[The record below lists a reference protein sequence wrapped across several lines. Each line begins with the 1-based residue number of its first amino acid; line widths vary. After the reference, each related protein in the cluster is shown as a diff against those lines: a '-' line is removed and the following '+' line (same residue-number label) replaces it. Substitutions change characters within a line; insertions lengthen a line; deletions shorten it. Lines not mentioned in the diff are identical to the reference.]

1 MLSESIH
8 TDVTIC
14 TSDGDLQAHN
24 HKAVLSESIHTDVFA
39 SMFVHDL
46 RENQLST
53 INIDDMSLGS
63 CSALLRYIYGDINQE
78 EFWKHRVTLLAAV
91 L

>member
-24 HKAVLSESIHTDVFA
+24 HKAVLSSISPVFA

>member
-8 TDVTIC
+8 TDITIY
-14 TSDGDLQAHN
+14 TSDRDLQA
-24 HKAVLSESIHTDVFA
+24 HKAVLSSISPIFA

-78 EFWKHRVTLLAAV
+78 EFWKHRVTLLAAA